1 MLIYLAILMAQILVT
16 RVPVNHLLHYMH
28 DKQYPQVWSAVVSLG
43 ILALLV
49 LLATAIMAKIEK
61 RPVLSYGFMGERRLS
76 RFVLGVAGG
85 IAALSAL
92 VLALKMSGFLIFDGQ
107 ALHGKSAWSYG
118 LQWGLAFLLTGLFE
132 ESLLRGYLQFT
143 LTRGIGFWWAA
154 LLLSLGFGATH
165 LANHGE
171 SPIGILSVVV
181 VGLVFCLSLWLT
193 KSLYW
198 AVGLH
203 TGWDWAQSYIYGVP
217 NSGQVASGHLFATH
231 PSGGL
236 LWSGGPTGPEGSI
249 YVIPT
254 MAFIAAGIWIAWSQ
268 SARRKKP
275 AAILVA
281 NP

>member
-1 MLIYLAILMAQILVT
+1 MLIFLAILMAQILVT

-28 DKQYPQVWSAVVSLG
+28 DKQDLQAWSAVVSLG

-49 LLATAIMAKIEK
+49 LVATAIMAKIEK
-61 RPVLSYGFMGERRLS
+61 WPVLSYGFMGERRLS
-76 RFVLGVAGG
+76 RFVLGIAGG

-171 SPIGILSVVV
+171 SPIGILSVIVI
-181 VGLVFCLSLWLT
+181 GLVLCLSLWLT

-254 MAFIAAGIWIAWSQ
+254 MALIAVGLWIAWSQ
-268 SARRKKP
+268 SVRRKKP
-275 AAILVA
+275 AVISVA
-281 NP
+281 HP